1 MTPNPNPSPESV
13 KLVAS
18 ALCRAAGMD
27 PEGGARTGYSWIDHE
42 ADARTLLAALSPQT
56 LPAPGEVERYTED
69 SVRAMLRGTTKGE
82 TLRAWCKA
90 NDVNPTHAYEFADGK
105 RNAPADLLGAMGLDR
120 TIVVAHPSPTLA
132 TVAAANDEG
141 VAEAIEAAA
150 KVADDLCADMTAE
163 ADAEPGVITKL
174 LHRASAQTAE
184 KIAAA
189 IRLLPQG
196 GRK

>member
-1 MTPNPNPSPESV
+1 MTPNPNPSPEANT
-13 KLVAS
+13 L
-18 ALCRAAGMD
+18 LIRAGMHED
-27 PEGGARTGYSWIDHE
+27 TNTATGSVPYSV
-42 ADARTLLAALSPQT
+42 AVRAVSAALSPQT

-120 TIVVAHPSPTLA
+120 TIVVAHPSPTPA

-141 VAEAIEAAA
+141 VALLLAQSEFLCDRLDELDWCEDLDA
-150 KVADDLCADMTAE
+150 VANGYSGHVGPALSRLKST
-163 ADAEPGVITKL
+163 
-174 LHRASAQTAE
+174 
-184 KIAAA
+184 
-189 IRLLPQG
+189 IRTLATSRSQHEG
-196 GRK
+196 AGR